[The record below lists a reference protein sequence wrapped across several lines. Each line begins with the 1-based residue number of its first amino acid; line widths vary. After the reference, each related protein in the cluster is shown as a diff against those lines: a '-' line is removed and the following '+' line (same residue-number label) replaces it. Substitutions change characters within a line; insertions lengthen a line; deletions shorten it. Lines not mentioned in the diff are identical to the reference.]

1 MVLSNLSNNMDVES
15 RTMATMGDTL
25 GGSAVGLGAGLG
37 AGLGRA
43 AVGGA
48 RPAFLC
54 ASASP
59 CAFCALGRSPLTEPV
74 RVQLRE
80 ASWTR
85 RTSATSW
92 PRSASGFT
100 PGRPRSSS

>member
-25 GGSAVGLGAGLG
+25 GGSAVGLG

-59 CAFCALGRSPLTEPV
+59 CAFCALGRSPLTKPV

>member
-37 AGLGRA
+37 RA
-43 AVGGA
+43 AIGGA

-59 CAFCALGRSPLTEPV
+59 CAFCALGRSLLTEPV